1 MHEVKIELRL
11 ILGLLNL
18 KFYRPQNEEVV
29 SAFKGGETQRVTNA
43 LAASNQNYSNKFY
56 LCKNVVLSVGIPE
69 AP

>member
-43 LAASNQNYSNKFY
+43 LQSNQNYSNKFY
-56 LCKNVVLSVGIPE
+56 LCKNVALSVGIPE